1 MAKSNQEQR
10 PMAANNVFLPAFALA
25 LAVGLGACNKVKDTT
40 ALITVHDANGAAVV
54 GASVK
59 LYANPVDPLMPDFS
73 RLTKEGVTDASGRVL
88 FDYSDFYKRGQA
100 GFAVLDIH
108 AEKDSLAGDGIIR
121 IEEEVAN
128 EELVVVE
135 PI

>member
-88 FDYSDFYKRGQA
+88 FD
-100 GFAVLDIH
+100 
-108 AEKDSLAGDGIIR
+108 
-121 IEEEVAN
+121 
-128 EELVVVE
+128 
-135 PI
+135 